1 VIYKHNKIKTK
12 DDLIL
17 IRPYI
22 MDKLSSISHVL
33 PSYTGRGVANTK
45 YSYNSVETAQKATD
59 ALMND
64 YINGLDVKLGDILQ
78 YIKRLYIV
86 SSLANNKDEFDNELN
101 ELYQMA
107 MYIKING
114 ENENEMEHL

>member
-1 VIYKHNKIKTK
+1 
-12 DDLIL
+12 
-17 IRPYI
+17 
-22 MDKLSSISHVL
+22 
-33 PSYTGRGVANTK
+33 
-45 YSYNSVETAQKATD
+45 
-59 ALMND
+59 MND

>member
-1 VIYKHNKIKTK
+1 
-12 DDLIL
+12 
-17 IRPYI
+17 
-22 MDKLSSISHVL
+22 MDKLSSIPHVL
-33 PSYTGRGVANTK
+33 PSYTGQGVANTK

-64 YINGLDVKLGDILQ
+64 YINGLDVKLEDILQ